1 MRVSGLSAFEEFACL
16 FFLLQRICSKCCFH
30 PRANFLLFFVRT
42 SVYHHVELPAL
53 GQPRRCLLLDAL
65 ASSSL
70 RKDVPAYV
78 LAPDGR
84 RVLGSVCR
92 LTNRFWLTMLGRGF
106 LDQTSLSRT
115 VAYQSF
121 QIIPRPPPGTEVLM
135 FRRGLPDDSSF
146 STKMVYKPFEII
158 LSARSQSWMAM
169 FRRGFLGDPS
179 LSTAA
184 ACKSFK
190 NTPNYL
196 TQMDDVSSTAHLC
209 P

>member
-1 MRVSGLSAFEEFACL
+1 MSDFLEVALNLLPRRWYSKPTVIPEHATPCYWSTMADNFFAGFGTGQHSRNLLVFFFAAAGLLEMLFPSASK
-16 FFLLQRICSKCCFH
+16 FL
-30 PRANFLLFFVRT
+30 AFFVRT

-106 LDQTSLSRT
+106 LDQTSYPGQLLINHSK
-115 VAYQSF
+115 SF
-121 QIIPRPPPGTEVLM
+121 QDLRHEL
-135 FRRGLPDDSSF
+135 R
-146 STKMVYKPFEII
+146 
-158 LSARSQSWMAM
+158 
-169 FRRGFLGDPS
+169 
-179 LSTAA
+179 
-184 ACKSFK
+184 C
-190 NTPNYL
+190 
-196 TQMDDVSSTAHLC
+196 
-209 P
+209 

>member
-1 MRVSGLSAFEEFACL
+1 M
-16 FFLLQRICSKCCFH
+16 
-30 PRANFLLFFVRT
+30 
-42 SVYHHVELPAL
+42 ELPAL

-70 RKDVPAYV
+70 RKDVPAHV

-121 QIIPRPPPGTEVLM
+121 QIIPRPPPRTEVLM
-135 FRRGLPDDSSF
+135 FRRGLLDDSSF

-184 ACKSFK
+184 ACKSLK

-196 TQMDDVSSTAHLC
+196 TQNDDVSSTAHLC